1 MLTILTLRLLLSSAV
16 EVSSFQGP
24 MPYTLLAVLRRYCGF
39 AGNMSMHVDKIK
51 APLQRGLARLGYCFL
66 RWTVVVVPIALDE

>member
-1 MLTILTLRLLLSSAV
+1 
-16 EVSSFQGP
+16 
-24 MPYTLLAVLRRYCGF
+24 
-39 AGNMSMHVDKIK
+39 MHVDKFK